1 MIWYWA
7 LRVWLV
13 NDDFIAGTSRGGLS
27 RQLTMW
33 EFWCLLLLEPGGGSE
48 PALGPPCNTGCF
60 CVVKMLYDSR
70 SQGLEKCEEKLFLFI
85 FCSNY
90 PVFVTWSFYSFLCFF
105 VLTKCL
111 MSEFKINF
119 LECLNTCFHGKAF
132 FEDTCEEESQTCV
145 LYERGRRKL
154 SSDTG
159 RGRMVLVDCSCL
171 QLNEVNLSS
180 KPFYLPMLS
189 KSRKPKSRSPIIWPA
204 AQQVI
209 FDLSLL
215 SSPSCFIHETQT
227 SDHHHLVL
235 ALFSVPNR
243 IKTACKKKEKKKRPK
258 KIASAIKV
266 VQ

>member
-1 MIWYWA
+1 MVVARCLPLA
-7 LRVWLV
+7 LP
-13 NDDFIAGTSRGGLS
+13 A
-27 RQLTMW
+27 TM
-33 EFWCLLLLEPGGGSE
+33 G
-48 PALGPPCNTGCF
+48 A

-111 MSEFKINF
+111 MSEFKINL

-132 FEDTCEEESQTCV
+132 FEDTCEEESHTCV

-154 SSDTG
+154 SSDAG
-159 RGRMVLVDCSCL
+159 RRRMVLVDCSCL
-171 QLNEVNLSS
+171 HEVNLSS

-189 KSRKPKSRSPIIWPA
+189 KSRKPKSRSHIIWPA
-204 AQQVI
+204 AQQGI

-227 SDHHHLVL
+227 SDHHHLAL
-235 ALFSVPNR
+235 ALCFCS
-243 IKTACKKKEKKKRPK
+243 
-258 KIASAIKV
+258 
-266 VQ
+266 